1 MFRKHPEPMSD
12 CKLNE
17 GPFPCSGEGHT
28 TELDYPS
35 PLFYFERN
43 SYLDCLGSTWA
54 HPVVQIRLVFI
65 MWSSCLSFSRSRVL
79 GLHQAWLCILLFK
92 YEMHSLVNLGKK
104 ILIIILCVC
113 CCCSACFVTTIQPR
127 DSSFITVLLS
137 HVLQSTEMKRS
148 PNYRLGRKSCF
159 QVLAWIWL
167 LRHQNLAHD
176 SNSCH

>member
-113 CCCSACFVTTIQPR
+113 CCCSAFCYYNPAPGQLIHYC
-127 DSSFITVLLS
+127 SI
-137 HVLQSTEMKRS
+137 
-148 PNYRLGRKSCF
+148 KSCF
-159 QVLAWIWL
+159 AKYRNEKESELQAWEEIMFSSA
-167 LRHQNLAHD
+167 RMNLAFKA
-176 SNSCH
+176 SKFSSW